1 MPSVEEKGSVM
12 PLPDSVRDEKAT
24 AMTEETSASI
34 PEDLAVVATSPFAPP
49 SDHVLGTAEVS
60 NMRMES
66 MSSSTRTN
74 SDRSKTFRSR
84 LRMRIVD
91 HPEGS
96 RIGRV
101 YHTVFLFVVVCNLVS
116 LMLETLDGPNH
127 GSSDP
132 VYPMLPFA
140 KSYVISD
147 MFFTGIFTV
156 DLMVKCAIA
165 KSQKKFWTSVVTIM
179 DVLAVLPL
187 YILVAKAGGTLKLTN
202 SESPLPSDQY
212 IKLLRLFRIIRV
224 VNMLKNKSGMRIL
237 YLTVKG
243 SLAPLTI
250 TLFFLITFIMLFATI
265 LYYAQPCYN
274 VSTCVFTDIFNAGYF
289 AMVTVATVGYGDQV
303 VDLNNVIAVLVTCVM
318 MIFGAL
324 FLAMPLAIIG
334 IKYEMLW
341 TKHEADRKS
350 ISRAESFRLT
360 GKPPPQ
366 VLQIESMRLA
376 PMANVVNMQFVDL
389 CEVTS
394 YLSRDCATFVSFMNA
409 DALLHG
415 PADRNRDDATSQLID
430 TLLRAIKAHKDMS
443 KTIKALV
450 PRELL
455 QPNSIA
461 KLPKLSESSPSR
473 HATFKQ
479 SIISRAKRAMSGAA
493 HPDDAAQH
501 TLDATIP
508 FRRRLFLLL
517 ERPHSSRQANYLNKF
532 FLVTVIMSMLLFY
545 AETTPELQAY
555 GMHTELCHRAL
566 ESYCTQS
573 SRSQATD
580 PGCFVHVN
588 PNVSTSMLL
597 DFHCDDSA
605 TPDASNVS
613 PCVGVGWNY
622 GSNDTA
628 IVCASSFVDKDKICK
643 LRQCLSGHVP
653 MFDMSTK
660 WIYLELYFGFV
671 FTAEWLLRFYAARHR
686 LAFVRS
692 FGTWIDT
699 LAIMPFYAELITGLV
714 GGVTPMFAIVPTFP
728 TFLSV
733 LPMTKTLR
741 IFKLAR
747 HFKATM
753 VLARTAE
760 LTYQRLLIPLFF
772 LFLGCVSA
780 GAIFYEIERG
790 TQCLAKQPCKW
801 WNLNIMTREMGD
813 PYPYGK
819 RIQVQVDKI
828 TIVTDMLRSSWMSIV
843 TFTSVG
849 YGDMRPRTP
858 VGKIADIMAMVLG
871 SFYTAMPLSLIGGQ
885 FYACYEQFLKDSSRR
900 LVGSNATNLTIDD
913 VIANKQ
919 RQRSVFGVVDMPLL
933 NQFVAINRLLNEV
946 ILNACRLNAMA
957 CQSARLGNTRP
968 PLPPLLDSVLQNAER
983 TVQSPRRFS
992 SSSRP
997 SSRSAA
1003 NVVDA
1008 AAAIRAMEKKV
1019 QTVEALVC
1027 NITEACAL
1035 AQTIILSFSIIVEKI
1050 VLEADDVQGES
1061 EAPSPPRRDGQRGE
1075 GVYSAAITSTVPPQP
1090 NYSPEDISIVDGP
1103 T

>member
-1 MPSVEEKGSVM
+1 
-12 PLPDSVRDEKAT
+12 
-24 AMTEETSASI
+24 
-34 PEDLAVVATSPFAPP
+34 
-49 SDHVLGTAEVS
+49 
-60 NMRMES
+60 
-66 MSSSTRTN
+66 
-74 SDRSKTFRSR
+74 
-84 LRMRIVD
+84 
-91 HPEGS
+91 
-96 RIGRV
+96 
-101 YHTVFLFVVVCNLVS
+101 
-116 LMLETLDGPNH
+116 
-127 GSSDP
+127 
-132 VYPMLPFA
+132 
-140 KSYVISD
+140 
-147 MFFTGIFTV
+147 
-156 DLMVKCAIA
+156 
-165 KSQKKFWTSVVTIM
+165 M

-224 VNMLKNKSGMRIL
+224 VNMLKVYHNTTSHL
-237 YLTVKG
+237 
-243 SLAPLTI
+243 
-250 TLFFLITFIMLFATI
+250 LFFLITFIMLFATI

-747 HFKATM
+747 
-753 VLARTAE
+753 
-760 LTYQRLLIPLFF
+760 
-772 LFLGCVSA
+772 
-780 GAIFYEIERG
+780 RG

-819 RIQVQVDKI
+819 RIQIQVDKI

-1090 NYSPEDISIVDGP
+1090 NYTQEEADRIENMGATIREEALQSLGKQKAGP
-1103 T
+1103 TDPDGSSAGGGGGCSVVMKMMKMMQDDSAADLTFRQHQYETDRKEREAVRAIEYEEVQREREMYRDQMHMQHDTLVVVQRQNTG

>member
-1 MPSVEEKGSVM
+1 MNFIHVYIFKTN
-12 PLPDSVRDEKAT
+12 LNDDS
-24 AMTEETSASI
+24 
-34 PEDLAVVATSPFAPP
+34 
-49 SDHVLGTAEVS
+49 
-60 NMRMES
+60 
-66 MSSSTRTN
+66 N
-74 SDRSKTFRSR
+74 S
-84 LRMRIVD
+84 
-91 HPEGS
+91 
-96 RIGRV
+96 
-101 YHTVFLFVVVCNLVS
+101 
-116 LMLETLDGPNH
+116 
-127 GSSDP
+127 
-132 VYPMLPFA
+132 
-140 KSYVISD
+140 
-147 MFFTGIFTV
+147 
-156 DLMVKCAIA
+156 
-165 KSQKKFWTSVVTIM
+165 
-179 DVLAVLPL
+179 
-187 YILVAKAGGTLKLTN
+187 
-202 SESPLPSDQY
+202 
-212 IKLLRLFRIIRV
+212 
-224 VNMLKNKSGMRIL
+224 
-237 YLTVKG
+237 
-243 SLAPLTI
+243 
-250 TLFFLITFIMLFATI
+250 
-265 LYYAQPCYN
+265 
-274 VSTCVFTDIFNAGYF
+274 
-289 AMVTVATVGYGDQV
+289 VATVGYGDQV

-366 VLQIESMRLA
+366 VLLIESMRLA

-394 YLSRDCATFVSFMNA
+394 YLSRDCATFVSFM
-409 DALLHG
+409 
-415 PADRNRDDATSQLID
+415 LID

-532 FLVTVIMSMLLFY
+532 FLVTVVMSMLLFY

-580 PGCFVHVN
+580 PGCFVHVS

-714 GGVTPMFAIVPTFP
+714 GGLTPMFAIVPTFP

-747 HFKATM
+747 
-753 VLARTAE
+753 
-760 LTYQRLLIPLFF
+760 
-772 LFLGCVSA
+772 
-780 GAIFYEIERG
+780 
-790 TQCLAKQPCKW
+790 W

-819 RIQVQVDKI
+819 RIQIQVDKF

-900 LVGSNATNLTIDD
+900 LVGSIATNLTIDD

-919 RQRSVFGVVDMPLL
+919 RQRLVIGVVDMPLL
-933 NQFVAINRLLNEV
+933 SQFVAITRLLNEV

-957 CQSARLGNTRP
+957 CQSARLGNTGL

-983 TVQSPRRFS
+983 TVQSARRFS
-992 SSSRP
+992 SSSRR
-997 SSRSAA
+997 SSRPPA

-1008 AAAIRAMEKKV
+1008 AAVIRAMEKKV
-1019 QTVEALVC
+1019 QTVEALVR
-1027 NITEACAL
+1027 NITEACSL
-1035 AQTIILSFSIIVEKI
+1035 AQTIILNFSVIVEKI
-1050 VLEADDVQGES
+1050 VLEDDDGQGES
-1061 EAPSPPRRDGQRGE
+1061 EAASPPRRDGQRGE

-1090 NYSPEDISIVDGP
+1090 NYSPDDISIVDGP